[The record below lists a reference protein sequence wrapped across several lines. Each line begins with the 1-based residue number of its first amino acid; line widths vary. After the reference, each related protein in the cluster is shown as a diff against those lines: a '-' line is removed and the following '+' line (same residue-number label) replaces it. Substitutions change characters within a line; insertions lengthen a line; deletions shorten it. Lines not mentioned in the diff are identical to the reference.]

1 MLGPKVFGHSQY
13 SGEEV
18 EAAKTAFYDDILR
31 RMNKMLAGQQRYL
44 IARNEPTAVD
54 IIFYNEVS
62 TALMMSRIRV
72 MLLSTLLPLPRRS
85 VITSLHRSMVAGTNG
100 DEGDDG
106 DGLRSHHNTNV

>member
-1 MLGPKVFGHSQY
+1 MQPCIKRLNRVMLGPKVFGHGQY

-31 RMNKMLAGQQRYL
+31 RINKMLAGQQRYL

-62 TALMMSRIRV
+62 TALMMSRIKGFKREY
-72 MLLSTLLPLPRRS
+72 PH
-85 VITSLHRSMVAGTNG
+85 I
-100 DEGDDG
+100 DKWI
-106 DGLRSHHNTNV
+106 GLMGEI